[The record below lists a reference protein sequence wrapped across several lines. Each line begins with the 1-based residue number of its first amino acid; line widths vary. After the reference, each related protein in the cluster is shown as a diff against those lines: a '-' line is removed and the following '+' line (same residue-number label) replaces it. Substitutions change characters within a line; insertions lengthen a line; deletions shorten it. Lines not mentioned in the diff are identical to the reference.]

1 MWSGIRRGHYRERT
15 QFSSALPRHA
25 WSASSVSPRPLLRWH
40 KAAGGGPLDVSAP
53 ATGAA
58 SDRSRRARA
67 RHTPRARE
75 PDLGLPAHRWRA
87 ARARGLG
94 RSEFNA
100 CHPDPSPLAGAGVT
114 VVGRHGSSDLR
125 SGVRGSEVE
134 RRRAIG
140 NWERLGGPSLR
151 RLVLLGVVAVVL
163 SGAAGARS
171 NPPALRVSDVTA
183 EATGPSGADATYTV
197 KAFDPG
203 TGTPLAAT
211 CDTPSGTAGTGSFDV
226 TAHFPVGATPVSC
239 ETTTLDAT
247 PVTESATVT

>member
-1 MWSGIRRGHYRERT
+1 M
-15 QFSSALPRHA
+15 
-25 WSASSVSPRPLLRWH
+25 
-40 KAAGGGPLDVSAP
+40 
-53 ATGAA
+53 
-58 SDRSRRARA
+58 
-67 RHTPRARE
+67 
-75 PDLGLPAHRWRA
+75 
-87 ARARGLG
+87 
-94 RSEFNA
+94 
-100 CHPDPSPLAGAGVT
+100 
-114 VVGRHGSSDLR
+114 
-125 SGVRGSEVE
+125 
-134 RRRAIG
+134 
-140 NWERLGGPSLR
+140 
-151 RLVLLGVVAVVL
+151 LLGVVAVVL

-247 PVTESATVT
+247 TVTESATVTIQDTTPPTVTVPADVTGS

>member
-1 MWSGIRRGHYRERT
+1 M
-15 QFSSALPRHA
+15 
-25 WSASSVSPRPLLRWH
+25 
-40 KAAGGGPLDVSAP
+40 
-53 ATGAA
+53 
-58 SDRSRRARA
+58 
-67 RHTPRARE
+67 
-75 PDLGLPAHRWRA
+75 
-87 ARARGLG
+87 
-94 RSEFNA
+94 
-100 CHPDPSPLAGAGVT
+100 
-114 VVGRHGSSDLR
+114 
-125 SGVRGSEVE
+125 
-134 RRRAIG
+134 
-140 NWERLGGPSLR
+140 
-151 RLVLLGVVAVVL
+151 LLGVVAVVL

-247 PVTESATVT
+247 TVTGNGGGNTLIGGPGLDLFYGNMALDTIVNWDPATETFVSV